1 MSSTHHHTH
10 SQVPPNSQI
19 NTTNHFLW
27 CIWRFLGHQFPHH
40 TPPIL
45 QQSHA
50 EFYTKYRSI
59 AMDIT
64 SLGLITPPIFKL
76 ATISLPYSVYEEI
89 LVIYYLLTPLC
100 LPLQQLHLT
109 TPADGQHGH
118 SPRRVLFHQ
127 SYCTPHFQISNK
139 SHSLYHIWRDIE
151 HLLCHNILLLAT
163 TNDTPSA
170 THRTGSLASC
180 CYSEVITPPIFKLAT
195 KVIPSSVYEEVLAI
209 YYVIP
214 PFCWPPLT
222 IPLWRVMQH
231 LSWNRVVVPPT
242 SSNPQYSI

>member
-10 SQVPPNSQI
+10 SHIPTNSQI

-27 CIWRFLGHQFPHH
+27 CIWRFLGHQFPRH

-50 EFYTKYRSI
+50 QCCYQYRSK

-64 SLGLITPPIFKL
+64 SPGLITPPIFKL
-76 ATISLPYSVYEEI
+76 ATISLPSSVYEEI

-100 LPLQQLHLT
+100 LPLQQLHLA
-109 TPADGQHGH
+109 TPSDGQHGH
-118 SPRRVLFHQ
+118 SPRRELFHQ
-127 SYCTPHFQISNK
+127 SYYTPHFQISNK

-151 HLLCHNILLLAT
+151 HPLCHTTLLLAT

-170 THRTGSLASC
+170 THSPHLSQC
-180 CYSEVITPPIFKLAT
+180 SCYSEVITPPIFKLAT
-195 KVIPSSVYEEVLAI
+195 KLLPSNMYKEIFTTLYA
-209 YYVIP
+209 IP
-214 PFCWPPLT
+214 PFGWPPLT
-222 IPLWRVMQH
+222 IPLW
-231 LSWNRVVVPPT
+231 
-242 SSNPQYSI
+242 